1 MQRISALTMRKKFG
15 KYLDLVADEK
25 EPVLIERANRPM
37 AVLIPADDLD
47 GYEKLVAGRAKREEA
62 IRRMDAIRE
71 GMRPVDVVELVRKVR
86 DSR

>member
-25 EPVLIERANRPM
+25 EPVVVERGNRPM
-37 AVLIPADDLD
+37 VVLIPADDLEA
-47 GYEKLVAGRAKREEA
+47 YERQVAGRARREEA
-62 IRRMDAIRE
+62 IKRMDAIRE
-71 GMRPVDVVELVRKVR
+71 GMRPVDVVELVRRGR